1 MICPGVQVLDLMLVA
16 NPLATVALP
25 MASVTAFGPGW
36 HSAEADP
43 DLFRWTSAPR
53 SSIRI
58 TSAAPGPVRVT
69 ITATPAAPQARKPA
83 IAFTVNA
90 CALSPQ
96 AMPPGQGDYNWEV
109 PAHCWLGGANQLWV
123 GVTPLVTPASLNGG
137 PDTRLLGARVGAIR
151 LARVAG
157 AQNAK

>member
-1 MICPGVQVLDLMLVA
+1 MLVA

-25 MASVTAFGPGW
+25 MTSATAFGPGW

-43 DLFRWTSAPR
+43 DPFRWTSGPR
-53 SSIRI
+53 SSVRI
-58 TSAAPGPVRVT
+58 TTAPPGPIRVT
-69 ITATPAAPQARKPA
+69 ITATPAAPQVQQPSLAV
-83 IAFTVNA
+83 TVNA

-96 AMPPGQGDYNWEV
+96 AMPPGQGDYEWAV
-109 PAHCWLGGANQLWV
+109 PARCWRAGANHLWV